1 MFSVGRSARRRRS
14 RSEGPSW
21 QGARINE
28 ILERHVPERQTHFY
42 CRNAT
47 FQDIKPFFIAGTRRS
62 KASKPFFI
70 AGTRRSKT
78 PNPFLSPERDVPRH
92 QTPFYR
98 WNATFQDIKPLFY
111 CRNATFQDIK
121 PFFIAGTP
129 RSGILNHK
137 MNCIFRGK
145 TRAQLGSTLFFSTF
159 GSAKSI
165 TISFIQNFIISSIII
180 YLLNFLI

>member
-14 RSEGPSW
+14 RAERPSW
-21 QGARINE
+21 HGARINE
-28 ILERHVPERQTHFY
+28 ILERDVPGHQTLFY

-47 FQDIKPFFIAGTRRS
+47 FQGTKPFFIAGTRRS
-62 KASKPFFI
+62 KASKPF
-70 AGTRRSKT
+70 
-78 PNPFLSPERDVPRH
+78 LLPERHVPRH

-98 WNATFQDIKPLFY
+98 WNATFQGIKPLFY
-111 CRNATFQDIK
+111 RRNATFQDIK
-121 PFFIAGTP
+121 PFFIAGMR

-137 MNCIFRGK
+137 MNCIFREK

>member
-1 MFSVGRSARRRRS
+1 MKYWNATFRSVKPFFIAGTPRSKAS
-14 RSEGPSW
+14 NPF
-21 QGARINE
+21 
-28 ILERHVPERQTHFY
+28 LLPERHVPRHQTLFY

-47 FQDIKPFFIAGTRRS
+47 FQGIKPFFIAGTPRS

-70 AGTRRSKT
+70 AGTPRSKAS
-78 PNPFLSPERDVPRH
+78 NH
-92 QTPFYR
+92 
-98 WNATFQDIKPLFY
+98 
-111 CRNATFQDIK
+111 
-121 PFFIAGTP
+121 FFIAGTP

-159 GSAKSI
+159 GSAKLI
-165 TISFIQNFIISSIII
+165 TISFSQNFIISSIII

>member
-14 RSEGPSW
+14 RSERPRW
-21 QGARINE
+21 YGARINE
-28 ILERHVPERQTHFY
+28 ILERHVPRHQTTFY

-47 FQDIKPFFIAGTRRS
+47 FQDIKPFFIAGTPRS
-62 KASKPFFI
+62 KTSNPFLLPERRVPRHQTLFYRRNATFQGIKPHFYCRNAAFQGIKPFFI
-70 AGTRRSKT
+70 AGTPRSKAS
-78 PNPFLSPERDVPRH
+78 NH
-92 QTPFYR
+92 
-98 WNATFQDIKPLFY
+98 
-111 CRNATFQDIK
+111 
-121 PFFIAGTP
+121 FFIAGTP

-159 GSAKSI
+159 GSAKLI
-165 TISFIQNFIISSIII
+165 TISFSQNFIISSIII